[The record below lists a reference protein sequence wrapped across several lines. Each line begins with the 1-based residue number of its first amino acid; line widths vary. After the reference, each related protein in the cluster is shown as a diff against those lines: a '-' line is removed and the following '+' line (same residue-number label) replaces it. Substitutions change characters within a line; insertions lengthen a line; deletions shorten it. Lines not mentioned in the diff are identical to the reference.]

1 MPDSKNR
8 MDNVFKKYDDMSTE
22 ELQQILREDAS
33 KPEGEENNME
43 ALLYVM
49 KVLANRR
56 QAQNEGKSP
65 EEALGSFMQN
75 YYVEDDESSGSER
88 NSSSRKH
95 NPGYRRWMSGL
106 IAAAAMFV
114 LILGS
119 SLTASALGF
128 DLWDIIVKWT
138 QETFHFGYSADV
150 SDTGVPNKNS
160 TEVFA
165 GLQDALNDYDISVS
179 LVPTWLPDGYE
190 EVIVKVEDTPRRR
203 QFAAQY
209 QFGDKTIRIRI
220 ADYFDNAPTQIEQSD
235 SLIEIYSVDGV
246 NYYLFD
252 NEGQLQALW
261 LTENYECYISGPLSL
276 SELREIIDSI
286 ERDE

>member
-1 MPDSKNR
+1 MPDSQNR
-8 MDNVFKKYDDMSTE
+8 MDNEFEKYDAMSTE
-22 ELQQILREDAS
+22 ELQQLLREDAS
-33 KPEGEENNME
+33 KLEGEETNME

-49 KVLANRR
+49 EVLAKRR
-56 QAQNEGKSP
+56 QARNEGKSP
-65 EEALGSFMQN
+65 EEALESFMQN
-75 YYVEDDESSGSER
+75 YYVEDDKSSGSESD
-88 NSSSRKH
+88 SSDRKH
-95 NPGYRRWMSGL
+95 GPSFRRWMSGL

-138 QETFHFGYSADV
+138 QETFHFGYSSDG
-150 SDTGVPNKNS
+150 SDTGDPNKNS

-165 GLQDALNDYDISVS
+165 GLQDALNDYDISVL
-179 LVPTWLPDGYE
+179 LVPTWIPDGYE

-220 ADYFDNAPTQIEQSD
+220 ADYFDSAPAQIEQSD
-235 SLIEIYSVDGV
+235 PVLEVYTV
-246 NYYLFD
+246 NGIQYYIFENYD
-252 NEGQLQALW
+252 QLRAVW
-261 LTENYECYISGPLSL
+261 INENYECYIIGPLSV
-276 SELREIIDSI
+276 SEIKEMIDSI
-286 ERDE
+286 GKG